1 MAGGNVNDRVLGRD
15 YRGVD
20 CAGCAGEYCFL
31 RWNGKMA
38 LEPCYKTNKGCIG
51 VSFNR
56 DRGVVN
62 SERIGDVMS
71 EFKKGTTISLARLG
85 KLRRKQRES
94 KEEYLA
100 RVKKRQQ
107 QVQFELATWITN
119 PTKEGIL
126 TTHSLEEEK
135 ELILKIIKLV
145 EQEED
150 TQMGL

>member
-1 MAGGNVNDRVLGRD
+1 MNWKDT
-15 YRGVD
+15 
-20 CAGCAGEYCFL
+20 
-31 RWNGKMA
+31 
-38 LEPCYKTNKGCIG
+38 TNSIPVAK
-51 VSFNR
+51 
-56 DRGVVN
+56 
-62 SERIGDVMS
+62 
-71 EFKKGTTISLARLG
+71 LG

-100 RVKKRQQ
+100 RVKKRQR

-126 TTHSLEEEK
+126 ITHSLEEEK

>member
-1 MAGGNVNDRVLGRD
+1 
-15 YRGVD
+15 
-20 CAGCAGEYCFL
+20 
-31 RWNGKMA
+31 MA
-38 LEPCYKTNKGCIG
+38 LEPCRETSKCCIG

-56 DRGVVN
+56 TGGVVN

-126 TTHSLEEEK
+126 ITHSLEEEK

>member
-1 MAGGNVNDRVLGRD
+1 
-15 YRGVD
+15 
-20 CAGCAGEYCFL
+20 
-31 RWNGKMA
+31 
-38 LEPCYKTNKGCIG
+38 
-51 VSFNR
+51 
-56 DRGVVN
+56 
-62 SERIGDVMS
+62 MS
-71 EFKKGTTISLARLG
+71 EFKRDTTIGLARLG

-100 RVKKRQQ
+100 RVKKRQR

-126 TTHSLEEEK
+126 TTHNLEDEK